1 LFGLRARIT
10 LPTTVAFV
18 APSKIKRLE
27 GVFQI
32 IGLKGSCRLAV
43 TAFEVVVFLSR
54 HGVFRSKN
62 GVGGVIIVQ
71 KRLLGTWVV
80 VLISTSS
87 QCGIDVWEAISCS
100 HGGAFCFVRVGLQW
114 ILLGRSGPF
123 NSGVSYMF
131 RWSDWDR
138 WRHNIWGPP
147 DRICE

>member
-1 LFGLRARIT
+1 M

-18 APSKIKRLE
+18 ASSKIKRLE

-43 TAFEVVVFLSR
+43 TTFEVVVFFSR
-54 HGVFRSKN
+54 HAVFRSKKDF
-62 GVGGVIIVQ
+62 GGVIIVQ

-80 VLISTSS
+80 VLISTSA

-100 HGGAFCFVRVGLQW
+100 HGGAFYFVRLGLQW
-114 ILLGRSGPF
+114 VLLGTSGPF
-123 NSGVSYMF
+123 YSGVSYIF
-131 RWSDWDR
+131 RWSDCDR
-138 WRHNIWGPP
+138 WRHNIWGPQ